1 MLGRSTPSGGHL
13 NHHDELAGEQAA
25 LDTQMTELHRHK
37 AALGMERA
45 ATIDYT
51 KA

>member
-1 MLGRSTPSGGHL
+1 MLGRSTPSGRHL

-25 LDTQMTELHRHK
+25 LDAEMTELHQCK
-37 AALGMERA
+37 PALGTERGTA
-45 ATIDYT
+45 IDYT